1 MPFSSNIHLVDQA
14 IVVGYIAIVLV
25 WGLWLG
31 RAQRS
36 TEDYFLGGRS
46 LPWWAILLSIV
57 ATETSTVTFLSI
69 PGITFAKFHGD
80 FRFLQITF
88 GYIAGRILV
97 ALVLL
102 PLFFRGQVF
111 TSYEVLQ
118 SRFGVTTRRGASIL
132 FLLTRNVSDALR
144 LFLTALALQQATGL
158 ALSHC
163 VIALGIV
170 TIIYTLVGGAK
181 AVVWNDC
188 LQFAVY
194 MLGAAA
200 TLVVIAT
207 RLPGG
212 MEQILDYGSELE
224 KFRLLDFRLGLEKPM
239 SFWAGLVGGIFL
251 TAATHGTDQLMVQR
265 YLSARDKQSASWALV
280 LSGFVVCVQ
289 FALFLTIGVA
299 LACFYDSQVA
309 QTTGENISNDGI
321 FAHFIVNELGIGLVG
336 ITLAAVFAAAMS
348 TLSSSLNS
356 SATALVNDIYLP
368 LTKAE
373 LTPKQQLRIS
383 RIATLFFGFL
393 QIAIAIA
400 SQSFGF
406 DESTVGQVLK
416 IAGFALGPVLGMYL
430 LAVFYPQLDEP
441 AALIGF
447 CAGIGILSV
456 IAYQTPLYWPW
467 YALCG
472 AVAVIECGLV
482 VDFVFDQ
489 FRTEPKRTM

>member
-1 MPFSSNIHLVDQA
+1 MSINSSIHVVDQA
-14 IVVGYIAIVLV
+14 IVVSYIAIVLI

-31 RAQRS
+31 RSQKN

-69 PGITFAKFHGD
+69 PGITFAKLNGD

-88 GYIAGRILV
+88 GYIAGRLLV
-97 ALVLL
+97 AVVLL

-118 SRFGVTTRRGASIL
+118 SRFGVTTRRGASLL
-132 FLLTRNVSDALR
+132 FLVTRNLSDALR

-158 ALSHC
+158 ALSQC

-170 TIIYTLVGGAK
+170 TIVYTLVGGAK

-194 MLGAAA
+194 MLGAVA

-212 MEQILDYGSELE
+212 FEQVVEYGNELG
-224 KFRLLDFRLGLEKPM
+224 KFQLFDFRLGLEKPM
-239 SFWAGLVGGIFL
+239 SFWAGLMGGIFL

-265 YLSARDKQSASWALV
+265 YLSAKSKHSAGWALV

-299 LACFYDSQVA
+299 LSCFYDSQVS
-309 QTTGENISNDGI
+309 QTVSEDVVNDGI
-321 FAHFIVNELGIGLVG
+321 FAHFIVNELGMGLVG

-356 SATALVNDIYLP
+356 SATAFVNDIYLP
-368 LTKAE
+368 LTKSE
-373 LTPKQQLRIS
+373 LTSKQQLRIS
-383 RIATLFFGFL
+383 RVATLFFGIV
-393 QIAIAIA
+393 QICIAIA

-430 LAVFYPQLDEP
+430 LAVFYPHLGEM
-441 AALIGF
+441 AALLGF
-447 CAGIGILSV
+447 VFGIGILSV
-456 IAYQTPLYWPW
+456 IAILTPLYWPW
-467 YALCG
+467 YAMCG
-472 AVAVIECGLV
+472 AIAVIECGLV
-482 VDFVFDQ
+482 FQ
-489 FRTEPKRTM
+489 FAINWLDGKTK